1 MAVAGQGGGLPPRLG
16 YHFMQQMHSDFLHFD
31 ALHTDHPHLEGELSF
46 SPVRAVAP
54 RLIADPAAGFEP
66 PVTFEPIT
74 TTWNRFNSQPRV
86 TLDARSVRRASGPT
100 ETTIWNQF
108 IPQEEAGDLFQ
119 KAQAEGQARYDAQFA
134 DGGEKWQPLF
144 HDELWDPR
152 RASGPTAMTW
162 NGLISHAGT
171 SHDGLRIFAVPGI
184 YLSHDIMPDI
194 VSDESDVDDMPD
206 LAPPPGPAVSG
217 V

>member
-1 MAVAGQGGGLPPRLG
+1 MAGAGQGGGLPPQLG

-31 ALHTDHPHLEGELSF
+31 SLHPDHPHLEGELSF

-100 ETTIWNQF
+100 ETTIWNQ
-108 IPQEEAGDLFQ
+108 
-119 KAQAEGQARYDAQFA
+119 
-134 DGGEKWQPLF
+134 
-144 HDELWDPR
+144 
-152 RASGPTAMTW
+152 
-162 NGLISHAGT
+162 LISHAGT
-171 SHDGLRIFAVPGI
+171 SYAGIRIFAIVQRADGEQHD
-184 YLSHDIMPDI
+184 SDIMPELMPDESDEDDTPDLAHDI
-194 VSDESDVDDMPD
+194 LPDLVSDESDVDDMPD